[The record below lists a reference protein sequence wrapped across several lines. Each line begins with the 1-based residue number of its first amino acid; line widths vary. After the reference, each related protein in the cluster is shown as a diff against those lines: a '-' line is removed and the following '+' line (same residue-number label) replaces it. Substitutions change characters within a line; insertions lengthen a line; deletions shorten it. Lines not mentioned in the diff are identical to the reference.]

1 MTGANGVNNDD
12 CSMVTDSDLHQQVL
26 RKYTER
32 LLNVENELDREVESG
47 VWRVLFASSEA
58 HQIWEGRWS
67 IRSVMVGEKLK
78 ASTGVSLQWLT
89 AFWQKDTFPQI
100 CRTTS

>member
-32 LLNVENELDREVESG
+32 LLNVENE
-47 VWRVLFASSEA
+47 
-58 HQIWEGRWS
+58 
-67 IRSVMVGEKLK
+67 
-78 ASTGVSLQWLT
+78 
-89 AFWQKDTFPQI
+89 
-100 CRTTS
+100 